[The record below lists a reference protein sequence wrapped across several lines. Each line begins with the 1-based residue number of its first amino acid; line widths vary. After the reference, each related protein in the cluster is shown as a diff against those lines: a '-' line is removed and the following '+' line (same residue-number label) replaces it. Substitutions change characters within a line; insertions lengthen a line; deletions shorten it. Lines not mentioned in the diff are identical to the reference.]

1 MIQAA
6 QSGVLVWKLLAALKA
21 QEGGA
26 VYNGY
31 TSCLLI
37 TGKNKLILAEFDY
50 CFKPLETSPVN
61 QAVERSSMYWWTADV
76 IPYIYKSMMVK
87 VSWKGTGIYRKF
99 LNPLF

>member
-1 MIQAA
+1 MMQAA
-6 QSGVLVWKLLAALKA
+6 QSGVLVWNLLAALKA

-31 TSCLLI
+31 TSCPLI

-50 CFKPLETSPVN
+50 GLKPLETFPVD
-61 QAVERSSMYWWTADV
+61 QAVERSSMYWLTADV

-87 VSWKGTGIYRKF
+87 GSWTGPGIYRKF
-99 LNPLF
+99 LNPMS